1 MFEHDSRYARIG
13 NALYVTREGD
23 EIVYKQRR
31 FLPRGETLPVLTR
44 VTVGPLDRLD
54 LIAARTLG
62 DPLRFWLIAD
72 ANDALDPWDLT
83 DTPGR
88 VLRIPRPQPGD

>member
-1 MFEHDSRYARIG
+1 MFEHDSRYAKIG
-13 NALYVTREGD
+13 NARYLTPEGD

-31 FLPRGETLPVLTR
+31 FLPRGDTLPVLTR
-44 VTVGPLDRLD
+44 VTVGPVDRLD

-62 DPLRFWLIAD
+62 DPLRFWRVAD
-72 ANDALDPWDLT
+72 ANNALSPWELT

-88 VLRIPRPQPGD
+88 VLRVPLPQPGD